1 MSYEKKKKIE
11 EKAKELRNIV
21 VPKRMMMF
29 LTIKLFQINKEL
41 IQEATVHS
49 CYYLL
54 HDCKSNK
61 SILTK

>member
-1 MSYEKKKKIE
+1 MGKEKKE
-11 EKAKELRNIV
+11 EKAQELRKIV
-21 VPKRMMMF
+21 VPKHMMMF
-29 LTIKLFQINKEL
+29 LTIMLFQINKEL

-49 CYYLL
+49 YYLQ